1 MELPIKATHNIKLS
15 PNENWDGYRYDNE
28 ITMFVK
34 LFRKHESNVN
44 KLFANIYYHVLK
56 AILMLMCW
64 KFSTEPQ

>member
-15 PNENWDGYRYDNE
+15 PNENWDGYLYDNE

-34 LFRKHESNVN
+34 LFRKQ
-44 KLFANIYYHVLK
+44 FANIYYHVLK

-64 KFSTEPQ
+64 KFSAEPQ